1 MVLKLKRRDDV
12 AFEAYE
18 VTSHHF
24 AVGGIWILDHSLN
37 RLWGWSIGNVHVHSD
52 GHGNC
57 QGGAGGR
64 EEAMTMFADRWR
76 TWLGSAGLRE
86 IDPAS
91 PKAGGLPAPL
101 TLGCRDGGP
110 SEGYR
115 VESRGVPIGVIGRT
129 YGVDTSRWYWSLSA
143 ITVPVDER
151 PAGMSHP
158 CGSGVDQAE
167 ALEGLTAR
175 WRAWLATAG
184 LASDPAETKVL
195 ET

>member
-1 MVLKLKRRDDV
+1 MVLKLKRREDV
-12 AFEAYE
+12 TFEAYE

-24 AVGGIWILDHSLN
+24 ALGGIWILDHSLN

-64 EEAMTMFADRWR
+64 DEAMAMFAHRWR

-91 PKAGGLPAPL
+91 PKAGGPPAPL
-101 TLGCRDGGP
+101 TLGCGDDRP
-110 SEGYR
+110 SAGYR
-115 VESRGVPIGVIGRT
+115 VESRGVPIGVIRRT

-143 ITVPVDER
+143 ITVPVEER
-151 PAGMSHP
+151 PAGTSHP
-158 CGSGVDQAE
+158 CGGGATAEE
-167 ALEGLTAR
+167 ALAGLAAR
-175 WRAWLATAG
+175 WRVWLDVAG
-184 LASDPAETKVL
+184 LGAELPQTKV
-195 ET
+195 